1 MSKTGKYKRKLKA
14 RRIFALRVG
23 RKFEKPLLDARTKEL
38 KRVLKMADSIPVDE
52 WINLPKMINETYL
65 NEILKGIYYN
75 VGKKV
80 SKDVVN
86 DFIGRKSEDIWD
98 IAMAKWLE
106 NHAGN
111 KITLMSYSFKTWMQK
126 EIQSA
131 LDNRGVEE
139 ITIDLYAKVTQS
151 WEGVSKWQVRR
162 IVQTEALT
170 ASSVASD
177 ISVRELG
184 IPFDKIWVSSGLQ
197 NSRPAHQMADGQK
210 VDANEPFKVDGELL
224 MFPHD
229 SSLGAGAGNIINC
242 ACDCIQVPK

>member
-1 MSKTGKYKRKLKA
+1 MSKAGKYKRKLKA

-52 WINLPKMINETYL
+52 WINLPKMIDETYL
-65 NEILKGIYYN
+65 NGILKGIYYN
-75 VGKKV
+75 IGKKV

-111 KITLMSYSFKTWMQK
+111 KITLMSYSFKTWMKK

-131 LDNRGVEE
+131 LDNR
-139 ITIDLYAKVTQS
+139 
-151 WEGVSKWQVRR
+151 
-162 IVQTEALT
+162 
-170 ASSVASD
+170 
-177 ISVRELG
+177 
-184 IPFDKIWVSSGLQ
+184 
-197 NSRPAHQMADGQK
+197 
-210 VDANEPFKVDGELL
+210 
-224 MFPHD
+224 
-229 SSLGAGAGNIINC
+229 
-242 ACDCIQVPK
+242 